1 MELIL
6 REIFSQPL
14 PGETAQNRMSASS
27 RFTGDQMPDPSTAR
41 NSSVLILLYQQL
53 GDWYFPLIKRP
64 TYDGAHSGQISLP
77 GGKWESGDNN
87 AWEAGLR
94 ETNEEIGVSEG
105 IQFIGTLTPLYIPN
119 SNFMVYPQVGYISTQ
134 PVFKPDFY
142 EVEELVVA
150 PVKDF
155 FNLENRKTFT
165 REIRNYMVTAPF
177 FEIKGHCV
185 WGATAMILSEFF
197 ELAGPSLVKS

>member
-1 MELIL
+1 MELKL
-6 REIFSQPL
+6 RDIFRRPL

-27 RFTGDQMPDPSTAR
+27 RFTGDKLADPSTAR
-41 NSSVLILLYQQL
+41 NSSVMILLYQQQNE
-53 GDWYFPLIKRP
+53 WYFPLIKRP

-77 GGKWESGDNN
+77 GGKWEPVDKD
-87 AWEAGLR
+87 AWEAALR
-94 ETNEEIGVSEG
+94 ETYEEIGISEG
-105 IQFIGTLTPLYIPN
+105 VQFVGSLTPLYIPN
-119 SNFMVYPQVGYISTQ
+119 SNYMVYPQVGYISTQ
-134 PVFKPDFY
+134 PVFKPDFF

-150 PVKDF
+150 PLKDF

-165 REIRNYMVTAPF
+165 REIRSYMVTAPF

-197 ELAGPSLVKS
+197 ELAGPSLVEG